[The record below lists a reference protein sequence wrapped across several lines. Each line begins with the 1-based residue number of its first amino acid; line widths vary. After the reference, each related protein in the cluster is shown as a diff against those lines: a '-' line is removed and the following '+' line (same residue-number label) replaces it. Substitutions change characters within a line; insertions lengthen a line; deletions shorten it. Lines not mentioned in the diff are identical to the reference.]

1 MGVSALVEV
10 ANAPLGWAYYCRGLR
25 GEERKGR
32 GNRSTAAPAS
42 FLSSSP
48 RASSMQEAATNFPN
62 HSPLGRW
69 YLDLEAKKPLLS
81 EFCGENSLSTF
92 LIVTAASFLLFLRDR
107 TFFPFFTH
115 AQVSLLCTSSKALGA
130 AERKTTTM
138 MILVTVNW
146 QNYVSE
152 L

>member
-10 ANAPLGWAYYCRGLR
+10 ASAPLGWAYYCRGLR

-42 FLSSSP
+42 FSSSP

-62 HSPLGRW
+62 HSPLGRC
-69 YLDLEAKKPLLS
+69 YHDLEAKKPLLS

-92 LIVTAASFLLFLRDR
+92 LIVTAAFFLLFLRDR
-107 TFFPFFTH
+107 IFFLF
-115 AQVSLLCTSSKALGA
+115 SLTPRSPCCALQA
-130 AERKTTTM
+130 K
-138 MILVTVNW
+138 L
-146 QNYVSE
+146 
-152 L
+152 